1 MFLFI
6 LLSALVLCGC
16 AQYSSDQCNWTG
28 SGLTH
33 ESHARDVEQV
43 YLRCAEGSLEWLYP
57 TGAVIV
63 NLRPNLPSSTLLL
76 ACLKPRRDSRGATL
90 FLERAG
96 ELRALLSEE
105 EQAAGVVRCFGL
117 QEGALFVEA
126 SARRDISRRVTAF
139 QYQLIPTQTPGGR
152 PYSPAAACRPC
163 TDDQLLMALC
173 TSDFAVRGRIHH
185 VEDDDDDDE
194 GQVSVLLWLSR
205 VYRQKSGVFVSV
217 RGRWTGRV
225 KMPVRCEPRAG
236 QEEFLFTGH
245 LRFGEPWVTCAP
257 LYTHFSTLYRS
268 ALHAGTNP
276 CHIHTD

>member
-63 NLRPNLPSSTLLL
+63 NLRPNLSSSTRLL

-96 ELRALLSEE
+96 ELRTLLSEE

-126 SARRDISRRVTAF
+126 SARRDISRRVIAF
-139 QYQLIPTQTPGGR
+139 QYQLIPTQTAGDR

-185 VEDDDDDDE
+185 VEDDDDE
-194 GQVSVLLWLSR
+194 GQVSALLWLSR
-205 VYRQKSGVFVSV
+205 VYRQKSGVFVPA

-225 KMPVRCEPRAG
+225 MMRVRCDPRAG
-236 QEEFLFTGH
+236 HDEFLFTGH

-257 LYTHFSTLYRS
+257 LYTHFLTLYRS
-268 ALHAGTNP
+268 ALRAGTNP